1 MNSTPR
7 GGTAPT
13 MASNNDSV
21 SSKITR
27 LHKAVLNSIMAIEER
42 MIRDPRSMN
51 YVIQT
56 ARKDMGKWHEL
67 ISHHPEYYSES
78 SAELITK
85 YNRFLNNQGYPSEYV
100 INDGA
105 RTDSDS
111 SATESV
117 TSDISDIDHDMAD
130 NVVEIANQTNSEEIN
145 NTVKEMSENNP
156 NVSHSIANAS
166 NIDNGEHSAMDIDK
180 LNTNTPNTPRVD
192 VNNDDASGST
202 SASPRTKDIVMP
214 NVPKNPDNRVINNCI
229 VYDMPGEEI
238 TAQDDG
244 DDVMVNDAPNNKP
257 NSNINITNENCLQNN
272 EDFQIQN
279 RKRGWTSPQKNANNK
294 KINSDSIPLQNKFS
308 PLANLPTAESTQD
321 QANNVNQ
328 GKTPKTSPIT
338 LKKPA
343 NYREL
348 LRRINEVEKIKC
360 IAKEAGEFLKLHCTT
375 PVDAKKLADYFD
387 KNQNEYFVTSR
398 KTNKPM
404 KVVIK
409 GLPKETDTE
418 DIKEELI
425 NKNFRVEK
433 VNQLKKFKTRE
444 PLNIFQIHLT
454 LTDNVSEIYKLDT
467 LCYHFISVEEYRS
480 RLHYQCFNCQRW
492 NHGSNG
498 CKLNPRCVVCSENH
512 PSKEC
517 PLKGQKSNTP
527 KCANCNGPHTASYR
541 GCPRYPQNIQKSKIQ
556 PGKSF
561 ANALKSNYENVNKPP
576 PQKTNENDSEISQ
589 PPSTVKNNEN
599 FPPNNT
605 PINHSEF
612 SDIMAIVAEFRKI
625 FRNMKNIRATVQQLQ
640 TAEGAFEKI
649 AILAEALR

>member
-1 MNSTPR
+1 MHVNV
-7 GGTAPT
+7 A
-13 MASNNDSV
+13 D
-21 SSKITR
+21 K
-27 LHKAVLNSIMAIEER
+27 
-42 MIRDPRSMN
+42 
-51 YVIQT
+51 
-56 ARKDMGKWHEL
+56 
-67 ISHHPEYYSES
+67 SHHEY
-78 SAELITK
+78 
-85 YNRFLNNQGYPSEYV
+85 G
-100 INDGA
+100 IN
-105 RTDSDS
+105 SC
-111 SATESV
+111 
-117 TSDISDIDHDMAD
+117 
-130 NVVEIANQTNSEEIN
+130 EIN
-145 NTVKEMSENNP
+145 NSVIGISKNNP
-156 NVSHSIANAS
+156 NGSHSMTEVLSA
-166 NIDNGEHSAMDIDK
+166 DNGDHSAMDIDK
-180 LNTNTPNTPRVD
+180 HNINTPNTSRVD

-202 SASPRTKDIVMP
+202 SDSPSAKDIVML
-214 NVPKNPDNRVINNCI
+214 NVPKNPNNRVINNCI
-229 VYDMPGEEI
+229 VYDTPGEEI

-244 DDVMVNDAPNNKP
+244 DNIMINDATNNKP
-257 NSNINITNENCLQNN
+257 NSNINITNENCLQIN

-279 RKRGWTSPQKNANNK
+279 RKRGWTSAQKNATNK

-321 QANNVNQ
+321 QAINVNQ
-328 GKTPKTSPIT
+328 GKTPKISPIT
-338 LKKPA
+338 LKKPT

-348 LRRINEVEKIKC
+348 FRRINEVEKIKC

-375 PVDAKKLADYFD
+375 PDDDKKLTDYFD
-387 KNQNEYFVTSR
+387 KNQNEYFVTPR
-398 KTNKPM
+398 KTNKPI

-418 DIKEELI
+418 DINEELI

-454 LTDNVSEIYKLDT
+454 LTDNISEIYKLDT

-492 NHGSNG
+492 NHGSSG
-498 CKLNPRCVVCSENH
+498 CKLNPRCVVCSDNH

-541 GCPRYPQNIQKSKIQ
+541 GCPRYPQNIQKNKIQ

-561 ANALKSNYENVNKPP
+561 ADALKSKYENANKPP
-576 PQKTNENDSEISQ
+576 PQKTTENVSEIS
-589 PPSTVKNNEN
+589 PPTSTMKNNEN
-599 FPPNNT
+599 FPSTNT
-605 PINHSEF
+605 PINNNEI

-640 TAEGAFEKI
+640 AAEGAFEKI
-649 AILAEALR
+649 AILAEAMR